1 MCKTMD
7 RHRKWS
13 HIALDLSGDAI
24 MHTNKHVIS
33 ISPKQHQ
40 LLANNLFIHT
50 PKTKQCTQQYLG

>member
-50 PKTKQCTQQYLG
+50 PKTK